1 MPSIFL
7 CVCWLFVCLRQKKYL
22 FIIVSLLT
30 LLNQIQIPWRMK
42 WQPSP
47 VFFAGEFHGQRSQ
60 VGTVCGV
67 SELDTTELLAPALS
81 LHKQSI
87 PGFPGDSAI
96 KDLLAHAGDAEDM
109 CTIPGSGRSTAGGNG
124 TPLQYSCLG
133 NPMDRGAWWATVH
146 GTAELN
152 TT

>member
-1 MPSIFL
+1 MATQSSIL
-7 CVCWLFVCLRQKKYL
+7 CWG
-22 FIIVSLLT
+22 
-30 LLNQIQIPWRMK
+30 IPWTEEPGGYSLWSQR
-42 WQPSP
+42 
-47 VFFAGEFHGQRSQ
+47 AGP
-60 VGTVCGV
+60 
-67 SELDTTELLAPALS
+67 TELLAPALS